1 MNILYTPDALYQA
14 RQSLRQTGQTLA
26 IVPTMGNLHEG
37 HLSLLEKAKTLAD
50 LVVCTIF
57 VNPAQFGPEEDLNN
71 YPRTLAADLAALETA
86 GVDWVFTPEIQAMYP
101 PLDQT
106 RVSVPDLSADYC
118 GAVRPGHF
126 TGVATVVCKL
136 LNLAQ
141 AEHAIFGEKDFQQ
154 LAVIRRMATDL
165 FIPTRIHSAPTRR
178 AADGLA
184 LSSRNAY
191 LTESERAQAP
201 LLYQTLQN
209 MADQMQAGATDYA
222 ALEQQA
228 LATLKDN
235 GWQPDYIAICDPDT
249 LLRSQTPLAQWV
261 ILAAARLGR
270 ARLIDNLV
278 FRPVDSN

>member
-1 MNILYTPDALYQA
+1 MMILHTPAALQQA
-14 RQSLRQTGQTLA
+14 RKALATTGKTLA

-50 LVVCTIF
+50 VVLCTIF
-57 VNPAQFGPEEDLNN
+57 VNPAQFGPEEDLQN
-71 YPRTLAADLAALETA
+71 YPRTLAADLAALELA
-86 GVDWVFTPEIQAMYP
+86 QVDWVFTPEISSMYP
-101 PLDQT
+101 PLDDT
-106 RVSVPDLSADYC
+106 RVAVPTLSADYC

-165 FIPTRIHSAPTRR
+165 FIQTHIHSAPTRR

-191 LTESERAQAP
+191 LTEQERTRAP
-201 LLYQTLQN
+201 LLYRTLQW
-209 MADQMQAGATDYA
+209 MAAQIHAGDSDYA
-222 ALEQQA
+222 ALELEA
-228 LATLKDN
+228 ISTLKAD
-235 GWQPDYIAICDPDT
+235 GWTPDYIAICDPDS
-249 LLRSQTPLAQWV
+249 LIRARAPQPSLV

-270 ARLIDNLV
+270 ARLIDNL
-278 FRPVDSN
+278 RCQLDTPS